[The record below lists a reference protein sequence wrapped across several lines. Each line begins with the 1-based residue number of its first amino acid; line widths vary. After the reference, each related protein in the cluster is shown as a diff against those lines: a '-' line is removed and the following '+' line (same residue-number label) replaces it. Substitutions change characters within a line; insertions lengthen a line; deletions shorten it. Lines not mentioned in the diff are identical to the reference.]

1 MTGDS
6 IALWLTDRAIYL
18 ANGALAIAYFLL
30 ERGPHL
36 ISIGAALL
44 LALTFDRLAQQEA
57 VYAPKRY
64 AAGAVVAKQMP
75 RTAQVVTGVALVL
88 WLMAT
93 WTFGAPVPL
102 IGAAMWAFGW
112 LLMLMMPQQRWSL
125 LWTMKG
131 YLLLYSLAVI
141 GFRIY
146 LWQSAQLSPAQ
157 LAEVFGGARSA
168 GTIIAQNQGTV
179 ATIGAWLLWVILPAG
194 YFYLFLQNLI
204 AQPMSL
210 VGPLQGAQDVIAALR
225 TRGNRSV
232 EGV

>member
-64 AAGAVVAKQMP
+64 AEGAVAAKQMP
-75 RTAQVVTGVALVL
+75 RTAQVVTGVALAL

-93 WTFGAPVPL
+93 WAFGAPVPL
-102 IGAAMWAFGW
+102 IGAAMWAFG
-112 LLMLMMPQQRWSL
+112 
-125 LWTMKG
+125 
-131 YLLLYSLAVI
+131 
-141 GFRIY
+141 
-146 LWQSAQLSPAQ
+146 
-157 LAEVFGGARSA
+157 
-168 GTIIAQNQGTV
+168 
-179 ATIGAWLLWVILPAG
+179 
-194 YFYLFLQNLI
+194 
-204 AQPMSL
+204 
-210 VGPLQGAQDVIAALR
+210 
-225 TRGNRSV
+225 
-232 EGV
+232 